1 MRNLMISKLLS
12 VVVIIGFIFCVF
24 PNVRAEEKQDSTAQ
38 DEIMAKAMEL
48 AQPGEEHKLLERLT
62 GEWNAETKMWMSP
75 GADPMILPGKAGL
88 KMILD
93 GRFLYGE
100 YSITSDQMKGDGLFV
115 TGFDRRHE
123 KFTYIGFDTW
133 GTYSVSASGT
143 YDEETKSI
151 TMYGEDV
158 DPIMGHTQKYNLVF
172 TFNSDDTWKFEVIF
186 LDKVHTQ
193 GGDQFKMVEVN
204 YIRAE

>member
-1 MRNLMISKLLS
+1 MISRLLL
-12 VVVIIGFIFCVF
+12 VVAILVF
-24 PNVRAEEKQDSTAQ
+24 TFSAIQKVHAEEKQDSTTQ
-38 DEIMAKAMEL
+38 KKMMAKAMKL
-48 AQPGEEHKLLERLT
+48 AQPGEEHKLLEKLV

-75 GADPMILPGKAGL
+75 GADPMILPGKSSV
-88 KMILD
+88 KMVLD

-100 YSITSDQMKGDGLFV
+100 YSIDSDQMKGEGLFV

-123 KFTYIGFDTW
+123 IFTYIGFDTW

-143 YDEETKSI
+143 YDEKTKSI
-151 TMYGEDV
+151 TMYGEDD
-158 DPIMGHTQKYNLVF
+158 DPVMGYTQKYNLVF
-172 TFNSDDTWKFEVIF
+172 SFNSDGTWKFEVIF

-193 GGDQFKMVEVN
+193 GADQFKMVEVN